1 VAAAFLFLAAAEI
14 SRLEAAPTR
23 KSKAAKGVKMDAKQI
38 RQLITETLQY
48 LAPEIPFSS
57 DAVELLLLTAAQE
70 TQLGRWIKQIKGP
83 ARGIFQM
90 EPATERHVIE
100 WMEKKHPSLAAK
112 VMALNVKAD
121 DNLPG
126 GDRDMIFN
134 LAYQA
139 AMARVNYLRFPGE
152 IPADRA
158 DQAIY
163 YKQYWNT
170 PAGKATA
177 AEALIAY
184 QWYVLGVNRKISA

>member
-1 VAAAFLFLAAAEI
+1 
-14 SRLEAAPTR
+14 
-23 KSKAAKGVKMDAKQI
+23 MDAKQL

-48 LAPEIPFSS
+48 LAPEIPFS
-57 DAVELLLLTAAQE
+57 ANVVELLLLTAAQE
-70 TQLGRWIKQIKGP
+70 SQLGRWIKQMKGP

-90 EPATERHVIE
+90 EPATEKRLIA
-100 WMEKKHPSLAAK
+100 WMEQKHPAIHAK
-112 VMALNVKAD
+112 VMALNVTTD

-139 AMARVNYLRFPGE
+139 AMARANYLRFPGP
-152 IPADRA
+152 IPSDRA

-184 QWYVLGVNRKISA
+184 QWYVLGQKA

>member
-1 VAAAFLFLAAAEI
+1 
-14 SRLEAAPTR
+14 
-23 KSKAAKGVKMDAKQI
+23 MDAKQV

-48 LAPEIPFSS
+48 LTPEIPFST

-70 TQLGRWIKQIKGP
+70 SQLGRWIKQAPGP

-90 EPATERHVIE
+90 EPATERDLLAWLARQHPDLHVKI
-100 WMEKKHPSLAAK
+100 
-112 VMALNVKAD
+112 MALNVKAD

-139 AMARVNYLRFPGE
+139 AMARANYLRFPGG

-158 DQAIY
+158 EQAIY
-163 YKQYWNT
+163 YKKYWNT
-170 PAGKATA
+170 PAGAATA
-177 AEALIAY
+177 AEALTAY
-184 QWYVLGVNRKISA
+184 QWYVLGKKA